1 MRAPL
6 SIYHIWILLVCAQSS
21 TDIAILLQNQPNASD
36 AEEIITKKKL
46 LRKVWR
52 DMKKKNN
59 NKKAAVKNVRS
70 ISVEVI

>member
-1 MRAPL
+1 M
-6 SIYHIWILLVCAQSS
+6 VCALSS

-36 AEEIITKKKL
+36 VEEIIIKEIVKESMERYEEKK
-46 LRKVWR
+46 
-52 DMKKKNN
+52 N

>member
-6 SIYHIWILLVCAQSS
+6 SIYHIWILLVCALSS

-36 AEEIITKKKL
+36 VEEIIIKKKL

-52 DMKKKNN
+52 DMKKKTTT
-59 NKKAAVKNVRS
+59 KQQQLKMYVAYQ
-70 ISVEVI
+70 